1 MKWRIDREYPMDI
14 DRATLVVC
22 LTVAAVIAFNVMIYL
37 SLRRGNEVT
46 TVDLMRKAAQRARN
60 PWKDEDDDLQELS
73 NLVSDLKTP
82 SREKQENQEHQE
94 IESN

>member
-1 MKWRIDREYPMDI
+1 MEL

-46 TVDLMRKAAQRARN
+46 TIDLMRKAARRARN
-60 PWKDEDDDLQELS
+60 PWKDEDDALQELS
-73 NLVSDLKTP
+73 DLVSGLKSP
-82 SREKQENQEHQE
+82 QHQDRNENQEQQE
-94 IESN
+94 IDRNNTI